1 MIWSFLSPLKK
12 NTFPRFSDVYY
23 LVYLRYTIKAGFL
36 PGRFNSSLRCLI
48 SYLRCKWKNTA
59 SEFTCSVF
67 FPLLITSF
75 KRKIYWFLQFSVF
88 WQQPFKR
95 KNHAVIINFAWDQLW
110 PQLSFEMQL
119 HEKQT
124 ALISSSL
131 GLLSNK
137 GLFQII
143 SSSWLRVLS
152 LGHCSC

>member
-1 MIWSFLSPLKK
+1 MYIISSTWDLLLKQVSYQADS
-12 NTFPRFSDVYY
+12 T
-23 LVYLRYTIKAGFL
+23 AGFL

-67 FPLLITSF
+67 FPLLIISF
-75 KRKIYWFLQFSVF
+75 KRIYWFLQFSVF

-110 PQLSFEMQL
+110 PQLSSEMQL

-137 GLFQII
+137 ALFQII

-152 LGHCSC
+152 LGHRSC